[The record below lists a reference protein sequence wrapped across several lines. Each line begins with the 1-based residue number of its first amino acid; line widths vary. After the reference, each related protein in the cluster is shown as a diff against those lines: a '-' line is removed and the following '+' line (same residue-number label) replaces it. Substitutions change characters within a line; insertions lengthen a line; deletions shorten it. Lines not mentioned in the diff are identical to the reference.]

1 MNALSLILTAKKTP
15 LIFPYPSDGGNIF
28 SNANTD
34 GVLLEPLTLE
44 RLRAH
49 NKGRQ
54 IKLHTK
60 ETEVIL
66 SIGDLL
72 SLYDNK
78 SFCFDRNE
86 KNAVK
91 FQ

>member
-1 MNALSLILTAKKTP
+1 MNALKLILTATKTP
-15 LIFPYPSDGGNIF
+15 LMFPSDGGNIF

-34 GVLLEPLTLE
+34 GILLEPLNIE

-54 IKLHTK
+54 IKLSA
-60 ETEVIL
+60 EGEEAIL

-78 SFCFDRNE
+78 SFCFDRTAE
-86 KNAVK
+86 NAVK